1 MYKISRR
8 SSYRLSFKFLCLSLV
23 GVSRVGLYW
32 GLCVEGVVDCW
43 IRGSTRCQ
51 FNLLQTRRRRRVA
64 YQLGDTDT
72 HRHTHKE
79 HMRLSWIWC
88 HTHMQHGKI
97 CMKWMHPSPGD
108 TCDMQQANERPQA
121 KPERETVSQWEPK
134 IHLYLVAT
142 ELSLESLSHFNSV
155 SYFSDRAAQPFS
167 KARKPKRNQA
177 RNEMKCCSCKQ
188 PRLQPLHAKRQFKY
202 KVSKCGRF
210 SYQLFIQL
218 DARLALQMK
227 MRTERERRW
236 ERERDCRAT
245 PTLWVFVK
253 WKLRCGACGCNL
265 YLVILHAVPQKIFEI
280 CTLGW
285 PQAKLKEEISA

>member
-1 MYKISRR
+1 MERYVWNECIPH
-8 SSYRLSFKFLCLSLV
+8 
-23 GVSRVGLYW
+23 
-32 GLCVEGVVDCW
+32 
-43 IRGSTRCQ
+43 Q
-51 FNLLQTRRRRRVA
+51 A
-64 YQLGDTDT
+64 T
-72 HRHTHKE
+72 HA
-79 HMRLSWIWC
+79 
-88 HTHMQHGKI
+88 
-97 CMKWMHPSPGD
+97 
-108 TCDMQQANERPQA
+108 TCNRQMSDPKQSQ
-121 KPERETVSQWEPK
+121 RETVSQWEPK

-155 SYFSDRAAQPFS
+155 SYFSDRAALPFS

-177 RNEMKCCSCKQ
+177 QKWNEMKCCSCSCKQ
-188 PRLQPLHAKRQFKY
+188 PLLRARLQPLHAKRQFKY

-245 PTLWVFVK
+245 PTLWLFVK

-285 PQAKLKEEISA
+285 PQAKLNEEIST

>member
-1 MYKISRR
+1 MERYVWNECIPHQATHATCNRQMSDPKQSPRYICISLPQ
-8 SSYRLSFKFLCLSLV
+8 SCLS
-23 GVSRVGLYW
+23 SRCRIL
-32 GLCVEGVVDCW
+32 
-43 IRGSTRCQ
+43 IRFRISATAPRS
-51 FNLLQTRRRRRVA
+51 
-64 YQLGDTDT
+64 
-72 HRHTHKE
+72 H
-79 HMRLSWIWC
+79 S
-88 HTHMQHGKI
+88 
-97 CMKWMHPSPGD
+97 
-108 TCDMQQANERPQA
+108 A
-121 KPERETVSQWEPK
+121 KPENRNGTK
-134 IHLYLVAT
+134 
-142 ELSLESLSHFNSV
+142 
-155 SYFSDRAAQPFS
+155 
-167 KARKPKRNQA
+167 RK
-177 RNEMKCCSCKQ
+177 NEMKCCSCSCKQ
-188 PRLQPLHAKRQFKY
+188 PRPRLQPLSLPLHAKRQFKY

-285 PQAKLKEEISA
+285 PQAKLNEEISA